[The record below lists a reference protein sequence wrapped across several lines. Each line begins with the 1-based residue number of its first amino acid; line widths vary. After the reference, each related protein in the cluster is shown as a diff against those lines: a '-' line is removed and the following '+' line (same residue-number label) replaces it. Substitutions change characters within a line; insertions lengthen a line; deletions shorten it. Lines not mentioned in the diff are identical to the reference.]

1 LSIIDYMNWAVYRA
15 FTRGDMGYFQTI
27 EPKVS
32 LLVDLYDTQNYPK
45 NWYNRRNKFDLKK
58 ITPL

>member
-1 LSIIDYMNWAVYRA
+1 VRCSSQADGQAAATAAGEAAGFPLCSFVLKG
-15 FTRGDMGYFQTI
+15 F
-27 EPKVS
+27 S
-32 LLVDLYDTQNYPK
+32 LPLAPQRKYPK